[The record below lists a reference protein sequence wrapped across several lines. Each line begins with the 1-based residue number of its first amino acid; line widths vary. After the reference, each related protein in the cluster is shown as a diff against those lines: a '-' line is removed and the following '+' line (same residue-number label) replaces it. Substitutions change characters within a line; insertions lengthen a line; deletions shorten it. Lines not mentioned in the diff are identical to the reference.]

1 MSSHPGCTI
10 KEAVELAVFLKKHN
24 IRPEQVQDFYPTPG
38 TISTAMYYT
47 GLDPYTMQEVYIP
60 RDPKEKEMQR
70 ALLQYYKKENKQIVA
85 KALIRAGRRDLIGY
99 GKECL
104 ITPDGLA
111 LQQDRIR
118 AAAGVKCRRKSTNV
132 LIALAV
138 IIACVCIF
146 MTLNEY
152 VFNIEHLPCW
162 SRIFSGKN
170 SVSAEIFH
178 HHSLY
183 LK

>member
-1 MSSHPGCTI
+1 M
-10 KEAVELAVFLKKHN
+10 A
-24 IRPEQVQDFYPTPG
+24 RTP
-38 TISTAMYYT
+38 
-47 GLDPYTMQEVYIP
+47 LQ
-60 RDPKEKEMQR
+60 KQR
-70 ALLQYYKKENKQIVA
+70 RIND
-85 KALIRAGRRDLIGY
+85 RA
-99 GKECL
+99 
-104 ITPDGLA
+104 
-111 LQQDRIR
+111 IR

-132 LIALAV
+132 LITLAV

-162 SRIFSGKN
+162 SSIFGGKN
-170 SVSAEIFH
+170 SVSAEILH